1 MSRICKAW
9 ACPPRRDVVSSRQD
23 IRREAVHHGRQIR
36 RKQDAHGG
44 LRRGRGI
51 LFLLLAA
58 LVLIMALGGREGAPG
73 ASPQPGTPPAES
85 APPAE
90 ATPSPSPSP
99 SPSPTPSPQPEA
111 STPVVSAIAG
121 RGGSIS
127 PARRGGGG
135 RRRQR
140 DFHHHA
146 RRGFAVAQLLVDGEA
161 VEASGS
167 YTFQRLASDH
177 TIYVTF
183 LPPSPRRRNPP
194 PPLRETPLIPRRH
207 PGIPGEGPE
216 EPAPRPLPAAMNLP
230 LSGGDPQLEELIDW
244 ILGQAQG
251 EP

>member
-1 MSRICKAW
+1 MGGRYGGNRTRTAGF
-9 ACPPRRDVVSSRQD
+9 
-23 IRREAVHHGRQIR
+23 AVG
-36 RKQDAHGG
+36 AA
-44 LRRGRGI
+44 I

-111 STPVVSAIAG
+111 ATHVVSAIAG

-127 PARRGGGG
+127 PAGAVEVADGGSVTFTITP
-135 RRRQR
+135 
-140 DFHHHA
+140 DE
-146 RRGFAVAQLLVDGEA
+146 GFAVAQLLVDGEA

-167 YTFQRLASDH
+167 YTFSALASDH

-183 LPPSPRRRNPP
+183 LPSEPPAEEPPASPPGDSPYPP
-194 PPLRETPLIPRRH
+194 GGTPV
-207 PGIPGEGPE
+207 IPGEGPE
-216 EPAPRPLPAAMNLP
+216 EPGSTPPSGDDEPP